1 MILKVHKIIKY
12 EYTEIAR
19 VITQKKKNSPLE
31 RYSKEPKLTS
41 VFHTKVIST
50 LLAKYV
56 LFSHPSKKVILRF

>member
-19 VITQKKKNSPLE
+19 VITQKKISPLE